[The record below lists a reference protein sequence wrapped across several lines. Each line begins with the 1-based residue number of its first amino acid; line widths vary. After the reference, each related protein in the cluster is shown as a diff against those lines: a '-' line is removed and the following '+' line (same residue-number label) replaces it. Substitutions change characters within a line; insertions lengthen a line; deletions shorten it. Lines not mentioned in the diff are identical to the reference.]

1 MRKPELG
8 IKGFTLD
15 GFMSNGSAVDMRAS
29 AWLNVPKGM
38 DTDPQANAALDQVR
52 NLMVQHGI
60 SVRIQV
66 QHKNGDDPRQWPR
79 IGSFPLFPNR
89 PDQGQANTYQQPA
102 QTPPPPP
109 SNDLGSDDIPF

>member
-15 GFMSNGSAVDMRAS
+15 GFMNGGSAVEMRAS

-38 DTDPQANAALDQVR
+38 DNDPAANAALEQVR

-66 QHKNGDDPRQWPR
+66 QHKNGEDPRSWPR

-89 PDQGQANTYQQPA
+89 PNPQEVNTYQAPA
-102 QTPPPPP
+102 QPL
-109 SNDLGSDDIPF
+109 SQSLNDEVPF